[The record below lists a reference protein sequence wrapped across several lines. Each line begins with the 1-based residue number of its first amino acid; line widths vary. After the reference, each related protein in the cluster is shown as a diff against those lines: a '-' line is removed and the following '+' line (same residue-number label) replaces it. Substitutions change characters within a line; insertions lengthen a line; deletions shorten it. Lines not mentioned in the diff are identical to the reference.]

1 MNALSTPAMALGCGR
16 FECKENGMTNDP
28 LAALLPVLADTMKF
42 ATQALAQ
49 STALAELLVAKGLVT
64 KAELDARMALGQEL
78 RDDLMAKLDEEIQK
92 QS

>member
-1 MNALSTPAMALGCGR
+1 MNP
-16 FECKENGMTNDP
+16 DP

-49 STALAELLVAKGLVT
+49 STALAEVMIKKGVVT
-64 KAELDARMALGQEL
+64 QAELNAAMTSTQEL
-78 RDDLMAKLDEEIQK
+78 RDDLLKKLDEEIRR